1 MLVMELSKKTAAIV
15 LARNGTELPVKDAQ
29 ASQMAP
35 TAEVARAHGKKMYI
49 VDSAIQEGM

>member
-1 MLVMELSKKTAAIV
+1 MELSKKTAAIV